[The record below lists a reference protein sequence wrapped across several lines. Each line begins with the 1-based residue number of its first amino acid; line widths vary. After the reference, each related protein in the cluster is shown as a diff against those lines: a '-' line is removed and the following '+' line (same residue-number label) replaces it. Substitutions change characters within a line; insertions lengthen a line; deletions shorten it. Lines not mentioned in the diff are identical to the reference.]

1 VVKRTSRRL
10 TACLLMICFLILEQ
24 AIQRKVRTAS
34 GGLTMQ
40 SEKQASEIADPL
52 KSELRQ
58 TWEKAAPGWA
68 KWEHIFSA
76 GLSTAT
82 ETLLDAA
89 GIRPGMRV
97 LDLAC
102 GAGSQTIEAAKRVG
116 SDGGVVA
123 CDISATML
131 DHVRKNAAAVGLQN
145 IETLGCAAEELDETL
160 PPFDAAIC
168 RLGLMLFRSP
178 GTALKAMQ
186 RVLKPGARFAALV
199 FTTPANNPFMAQTM
213 AILLRCAGKSPK
225 PRQPGIFA
233 LGENGIL
240 ENLMQDSG
248 LVQVQA
254 KPVTAWLSLPNASHA
269 LEMMQEAFGACRAVV
284 ADLSDA
290 EKSKAWGAV
299 YACLK
304 QFERIDGFQT
314 QFEFIIGSGSKR
326 S

>member
-1 VVKRTSRRL
+1 
-10 TACLLMICFLILEQ
+10 MICFLILEQ

-40 SEKQASEIADPL
+40 SEKQASEIAEAL

-145 IETLGCAAEELDETL
+145 IETLECAAEELDETL

-168 RLGLMLFRSP
+168 RLGLMLFPSP

-199 FTTPANNPFMAQTM
+199 VTTPANNPFMAQTM
-213 AILLRCAGKSPK
+213 AILLRCAGKSRPK
-225 PRQPGIFA
+225 PGQPGIFA

-254 KPVTAWLSLPNASHA
+254 NPVTAWLSLPNASHA
-269 LEMMQEAFGACRAVV
+269 LEMMQEAFGAYRAVV

-304 QFERIDGFQT
+304 QFERMGGFQT

>member
-1 VVKRTSRRL
+1 
-10 TACLLMICFLILEQ
+10 
-24 AIQRKVRTAS
+24 
-34 GGLTMQ
+34 MQ
-40 SEKQASEIADPL
+40 SEKQGSETADVL

-76 GLSTAT
+76 GLSNAT

-89 GIRPGMRV
+89 VIRTGMRV

-116 SDGGVVA
+116 PDGGVVA
-123 CDISATML
+123 CDISVTML
-131 DHVRKNAAAVGLQN
+131 DHVRKNAAAAGLQN
-145 IETLGCAAEELDETL
+145 VETLECAAEELGETL

-168 RLGLMLFRSP
+168 RLGLMLFPSP

-213 AILLRCAGKSPK
+213 AILLRCAGKSPPK
-225 PRQPGIFA
+225 PGQPGIFA
-233 LGENGIL
+233 LGGNSIL
-240 ENLMQDSG
+240 ENLMQLSG

-254 KPVTAWLSLPNASHA
+254 KLVTAWLSLPNASHA
-269 LEMMQEAFGACRAVV
+269 LVMMQEAFGAYRAVV

-290 EKSKAWGAV
+290 EKSEAWGAV
-299 YACLK
+299 YECLK
-304 QFERIDGFQT
+304 QFERVDGFKT
-314 QFEFIIGSGSKR
+314 QFEFIIGSGSTR